1 MEPSID
7 PSVQTGLTSAVPLP
21 EEGRHNVNVRHP
33 IIKISIIASDGWL
46 TKFWEASSLPQRGL
60 SFLLQCISPLLAQSA
75 PAIGIF
81 AELQVAESRHQG
93 NRTPRNVL

>member
-33 IIKISIIASDGWL
+33 IIKISKL
-46 TKFWEASSLPQRGL
+46 RLRGADITL
-60 SFLLQCISPLLAQSA
+60 ENPML
-75 PAIGIF
+75 
-81 AELQVAESRHQG
+81 R
-93 NRTPRNVL
+93 RNQNAHKALD